1 MKTFKKTLTLA
12 IAFLLILNLFGFSVF
27 AADATEVTV
36 SLIGN
41 AAGAVEGSVY
51 EVTLNIEDL
60 TVGGAQG
67 IITYDTA
74 KFEFKD
80 VTMKR
85 AFAEKNR
92 LAADADNVTTAGEV
106 IKVDETAG
114 TITFALLADGVNA
127 DWVTLNF
134 TVKTVAEAVSVSDFT
149 LSGVKVSNA
158 SGTAAIA
165 TVNLVD
171 ATEVSV
177 ADAALSIEGSSI
189 RTDGTYD
196 LRFETTLDQN
206 FMALNDVKQ
215 VGMILIPTSLIQ
227 PGKELLNDPTGA
239 SFCVVN
245 NGTQVKPN
253 IGIVDFD
260 PATAVKD
267 ANGNYKFYGNIL
279 NTGASHMNRE
289 YTLRA
294 FVVLNDETV
303 VYCDNENDAKAISNG
318 SASRSCKST
327 ATAIYNAY
335 KANYSYSTEVQE
347 IIAITGKWTEA
358 QYKKVAE
365 ENLAAL
371 TAQLAN

>member
-1 MKTFKKTLTLA
+1 MKTLKKTFTLA
-12 IAFLLILNLFGFSVF
+12 IALLLVFSLFSFSAV

-85 AFAEKNR
+85 SVAERNH
-92 LAADADNVTTAGEV
+92 LTADADNVTTAGDV

-114 TITFALLADGVNA
+114 KITFVLLADGVNA
-127 DWVTLNF
+127 DWVTFNF
-134 TVKTVAEAVSVSDFT
+134 TVKEVSEAVSVSDFT

-158 SGTAAIA
+158 TGTAAIA

-171 ATEVSV
+171 ASDVSV
-177 ADAALSIEGSSI
+177 ADAAMSIEGASI

-196 LRFETTLDQN
+196 LRFETTLNAN
-206 FMALNDVKQ
+206 FMALNNVKQ

-227 PGKELLNDPTGA
+227 PGKELLNDPTGV

-267 ANGNYKFYGNIL
+267 NNGNYKFYGNIL
-279 NTGASHMNRE
+279 NTGANHMNRE

-294 FVVLNDETV
+294 FVVLGDDTV
-303 VYCDNENDAKAISNG
+303 IYCDNENGDKAIANG
-318 SASRSCKST
+318 SVSRSCKST
-327 ATAIYNAY
+327 AIAIYNSY
-335 KANYSYSTEVQE
+335 KANYAYSTEVQE
-347 IIAITGKWTEA
+347 IVAITGKWTEE
-358 QYKKVAE
+358 QYKAVAQ

-371 TAQLAN
+371 AAQLAN